1 MLNIYLL
8 SIYLFYVEQLPS
20 EVHKPSIRLYRYS
33 IERMFSDFVG
43 LRLPVTISKGAHMA
57 TGTYALTWSP
67 LHWLPFVDLSGYLDL
82 LNFYYV

>member
-1 MLNIYLL
+1 
-8 SIYLFYVEQLPS
+8 
-20 EVHKPSIRLYRYS
+20 
-33 IERMFSDFVG
+33 MFSDFVG